1 MTMTKH
7 YIGQDLTGF
16 DDNGKTRPISRL
28 TLNLDNDNYI
38 TAGDDTG
45 TELIGDC
52 PYATQP
58 MVDSLLKRLKG
69 YQYQMFDAT
78 SVNLDPSAELGDG
91 VTAGGIYS
99 VISRI
104 DDNGIGFP
112 SISAPGSAELEDEY
126 PTEGPLTKFIKRE
139 SSSLRSTITKTA
151 EEIKAEI
158 IGEDGAF
165 AQLKLTVDGLQT
177 TVEDVS
183 GKYSTLQQTVDEFN
197 TTVQGINSNYTAVK
211 QTADKIEWLVQG
223 EDSSSFTLTDRM
235 ATLAAASIN
244 LSGYV
249 TFSNLSGSYND
260 TLNKTIIDGSLLR
273 TGKIQGLGDGNQSYW
288 NLGTGELVTYKM
300 TAHEMEADGKL
311 TCGTEVQQIKVADGS
326 IHGYGWKGNQHSQS
340 DFGYIDF
347 TGVCHNIDNP
357 NEVWY
362 GIQISSELL
371 RISTDMISVS
381 NTKSTEVTTWAGIN
395 STFKWPYIGKFEQT
409 GFDDAG
415 IPMFKW
421 MNVTAEAQFINGIC
435 TKFAVWDGYS

>member
-1 MTMTKH
+1 MAIMDKLF
-7 YIGQDLTGF
+7 IGQKAGSVTTSMEFDPVSKVVLYVSDGLTVEA
-16 DDNGKTRPISRL
+16 GKDGGQVL
-28 TLNLDNDNYI
+28 E
-38 TAGDDTG
+38 A
-45 TELIGDC
+45 DC
-52 PYATQP
+52 PYATQA
-58 MVDSLLKRLKG
+58 MANAILAGLKDRP
-69 YQYQMFDAT
+69 YRPVQAT
-78 SVNLDPSAELGDG
+78 EALLDPASELGDG
-91 VTAGGIYS
+91 MTVAGTYS
-99 VISRI
+99 VLASR
-104 DDNGIGFP
+104 DDICDDLYTADIG
-112 SISAPGSAELEDEY
+112 APG
-126 PTEGPLTKFIKRE
+126 KRE
-139 SSSLRSTITKTA
+139 PESELGAYKGSVSREMDRKVAETRSLIAKTA
-151 EEIKAEI
+151 DEIRAEI
-158 IGEDGAF
+158 TGESGAF
-165 AQLKLTVDGLQT
+165 AQLKLTVEGLQT

-183 GKYSTLQQTVDEFN
+183 GKYSAL
-197 TTVQGINSNYTAVK
+197 K
-211 QTADKIEWLVQG
+211 QTADKIEWLVKG

-260 TLNKTIIDGSLLR
+260 KLNKTIIDGSLLR

-421 MNVTAEAQFINGIC
+421 VNVTAEAQFINGIC